1 MSLRVFISSYPHCLT
16 LYGPIEIETDDWD
29 DFDGMSFDE
38 IKEHI
43 KNHSYEI
50 EAKND
55 EIYDSL
61 GRELADL
68 DLIDDS
74 RSEDDKYFEFEIIK

>member
-1 MSLRVFISSYPHCLT
+1 MKIKISKIETGKYYYV
-16 LYGPIEIETDDWD
+16 YGPIEIETDDWD

-38 IKEHI
+38 IKDHI
-43 KNHSYEI
+43 KNNSFEI

-55 EIYDSL
+55 EMYDSL
-61 GRELADL
+61 GKELRDL

-74 RSEDDKYFEFEIIK
+74 RTEDNDYLEFEIIK

>member
-1 MSLRVFISSYPHCLT
+1 MKIKISKIETGQYHYV
-16 LYGPIEIETDDWD
+16 YGPIEIETTDWD
-29 DFDGMSFDE
+29 DFNGMSFDE

-43 KNHSYEI
+43 KKKSFEI

-61 GRELADL
+61 GRELMDL

-74 RSEDDKYFEFEIIK
+74 RSEDNNYFEFEIIK